1 MRYSEEQRQAAL
13 DRLAAN
19 NGDYP
24 QTSTETGVPVAT
36 LRRWAHGKKPAPP
49 ASRGDGLAQLRT
61 QLAAY
66 KQAIRDRPEPDNLL
80 ERASTHLLLS
90 MIEDAIRLSESIE
103 EVIDEAPLNQR
114 ATALNQ
120 MIDKIIKLSK
130 ELPQTGE
137 QVIRIEFIDPDGTTH
152 ETPYW
157 SRDHSQN

>member
-1 MRYSEEQRQAAL
+1 
-13 DRLAAN
+13 
-19 NGDYP
+19 
-24 QTSTETGVPVAT
+24 
-36 LRRWAHGKKPAPP
+36 
-49 ASRGDGLAQLRT
+49 
-61 QLAAY
+61 
-66 KQAIRDRPEPDNLL
+66 
-80 ERASTHLLLS
+80 